1 MPSQLNRVSP
11 YRFPSGAQK
20 PFFAKS
26 LFFAARA
33 GVVKPRQ
40 PLCDLNPF
48 DSVFLILRR
57 VGGGTKVVPA
67 PLREFPCS
75 PEGRTF
81 ATDLASALHDRCGKP
96 IPALLKGHSAG
107 GTSVPTGNTGACRRT
122 DCVSRTEPSRLGLVG
137 FVLQNHFLPLRAGV
151 VKTTPASMRPCPFR
165 HHLPNLRKHGC
176 RWKRGS
182 RPASRVAPR

>member
-1 MPSQLNRVSP
+1 MRPQPFRQRLPDPPAGWRRYQGCSRPASRV
-11 YRFPSGAQK
+11 
-20 PFFAKS
+20 
-26 LFFAARA
+26 
-33 GVVKPRQ
+33 
-40 PLCDLNPF
+40 PL
-48 DSVFLILRR
+48 
-57 VGGGTKVVPA
+57 
-67 PLREFPCS
+67 FPCS